1 MSAPATSTQQGCKP
15 YRKFLLGFALVALFI
30 AGAVSYLASS
40 SPDGLDS
47 ATLKGCT
54 ETEAGELVG
63 TCIAQQAGGH
73 AMTGSPLAG
82 YTIGGDEG
90 LLGVSGVLG
99 VMAVF
104 VLAGGL
110 FWLLARNS
118 AKRRT

>member
-1 MSAPATSTQQGCKP
+1 MSAPATSTQRAGKS
-15 YRKFLLGFALVALFI
+15 YGKFLLVFALVALLI

-54 ETEAGELVG
+54 ETEGGGLTG
-63 TCIAQQAGGH
+63 TCIAQQAGDH
-73 AMTGSPLAG
+73 AMAGSPLAD
-82 YTIGGDEG
+82 YTIGGNEG

-99 VMAVF
+99 VLAVF

-118 AKRRT
+118 AKRRS